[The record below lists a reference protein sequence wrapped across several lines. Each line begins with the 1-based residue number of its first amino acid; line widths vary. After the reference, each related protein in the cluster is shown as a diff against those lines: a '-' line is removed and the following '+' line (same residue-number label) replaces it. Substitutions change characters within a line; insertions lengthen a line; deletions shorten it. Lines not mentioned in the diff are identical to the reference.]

1 MRWTC
6 FALWSVL
13 CKKNSLMN
21 GIMGISL
28 AVFST
33 GAFAVTPERYWKSI
47 DDRTGEQ
54 LSIVEVKKKPDG
66 TYTGTIVYRYT
77 VLGGGNILTNC
88 VKCPEPFK
96 NKPILGLQI
105 AQGLKEDPKNQNHY
119 IDGRVLEPKTG
130 NIYEGKAQLS
140 ADGKRIRMRGYM
152 GISVLGRTVVWIRT
166 EHANP

>member
-1 MRWTC
+1 
-6 FALWSVL
+6 
-13 CKKNSLMN
+13 MN

-54 LSIVEVKKKPDG
+54 LSIVEIKKKPDT
-66 TYTGTIVYRYT
+66 TYTATIVYRYP
-77 VLGGGNILTNC
+77 VLGGETILTNC

-105 AQGLKEDPKNQNHY
+105 AWGVKRRPK
-119 IDGRVLEPKTG
+119 EPKSL
-130 NIYEGKAQLS
+130 Y
-140 ADGKRIRMRGYM
+140 
-152 GISVLGRTVVWIRT
+152 
-166 EHANP
+166 

>member
-1 MRWTC
+1 
-6 FALWSVL
+6 
-13 CKKNSLMN
+13 MN

-33 GAFAVTPERYWKSI
+33 DGFATTPERYWKSI

-66 TYTGTIVYRYT
+66 TYTGTIVYRYP

-88 VKCPEPFK
+88 VKCPEVFK

-105 AQGLKEDPKNQNHY
+105 A
-119 IDGRVLEPKTG
+119 
-130 NIYEGKAQLS
+130 
-140 ADGKRIRMRGYM
+140 
-152 GISVLGRTVVWIRT
+152 
-166 EHANP
+166 

>member
-1 MRWTC
+1 
-6 FALWSVL
+6 
-13 CKKNSLMN
+13 MN

-33 GAFAVTPERYWKSI
+33 DGFATTPERYWKSI

-66 TYTGTIVYRYT
+66 TYTGTIVYRYP

-96 NKPILGLQI
+96 NKPILVSRLPG
-105 AQGLKEDPKNQNHY
+105 G
-119 IDGRVLEPKTG
+119 
-130 NIYEGKAQLS
+130 
-140 ADGKRIRMRGYM
+140 
-152 GISVLGRTVVWIRT
+152 
-166 EHANP
+166 

>member
-33 GAFAVTPERYWKSI
+33 DGFATTPERYWKSI

-66 TYTGTIVYRYT
+66 TYTGTIVYRYP

-96 NKPILGLQI
+96 NKPILVSRLPG
-105 AQGLKEDPKNQNHY
+105 G
-119 IDGRVLEPKTG
+119 
-130 NIYEGKAQLS
+130 
-140 ADGKRIRMRGYM
+140 
-152 GISVLGRTVVWIRT
+152 
-166 EHANP
+166 

>member
-1 MRWTC
+1 MQ
-6 FALWSVL
+6 
-13 CKKNSLMN
+13 KNSLMN

-28 AVFST
+28 AVLST
-33 GAFAVTPERYWKSI
+33 GGFAATPEGYWKSI

-66 TYTGTIVYRYT
+66 TYTGTIVYRYPI
-77 VLGGGNILTNC
+77 LNGGATLTNC

-105 AQGLKEDPKNQNHY
+105 AWGLKEDPKNPDHY

-130 NIYEGKAQLS
+130 NIYKGKAQLS
-140 ADGKRIRMRGYM
+140 ADGKRMRMRGYM
-152 GISVLGRTVVWIRT
+152 GISALGRTQVWIRT
-166 EHANP
+166 DSPNP

>member
-1 MRWTC
+1 MQ
-6 FALWSVL
+6 
-13 CKKNSLMN
+13 KNSLMK
-21 GIMGISL
+21 GLMGMSL
-28 AVFST
+28 ALCSLMT
-33 GAFAVTPERYWKSI
+33 FAATPEGFWKSI

-54 LSIVEVKKKPDG
+54 LSIIEIKKKPDN
-66 TYTGTIVYRYT
+66 TYTGTIVYRYP
-77 VLGGGNILTNC
+77 VPGGAVLTNC

-105 AQGLKEDPKNQNHY
+105 AWGLKEDPKNQNHY